1 MDILLLSENMMIL
14 LFGVIII
21 LLISFGILLEWLAN
35 K

>member
-14 LFGVIII
+14 LFGMIII